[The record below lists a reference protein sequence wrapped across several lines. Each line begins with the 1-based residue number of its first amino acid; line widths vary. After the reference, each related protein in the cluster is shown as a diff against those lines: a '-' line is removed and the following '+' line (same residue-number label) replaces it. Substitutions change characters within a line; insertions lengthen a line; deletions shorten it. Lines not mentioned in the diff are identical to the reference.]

1 MKKTYLI
8 IAAGL
13 GFAQLVL
20 PNMAA
25 QAQDTARVLNSVVV
39 TATRSPKKL
48 ADIGRVVEVITAEQ
62 INHAQGKTL
71 PELLNTIPGITFSG
85 AENAPGI
92 SSSLFLRGAS
102 TGNTLILIDG
112 FPVNNSSGIDGSY
125 DLNAIPMDIID
136 HIEILKG
143 SGSTLYGSDA
153 VAGVI
158 NIITKHPK
166 ENGLK
171 ANVQLSG
178 GTYDTF
184 TESAGLNGKINNTG
198 IAVNVSNTDSR
209 GFPAATDTTGKGNF
223 KNDGFHQRAASVN
236 INQQVS
242 QKFILNGNLQTTYN
256 TGNLPAGAFSDDE
269 NYTYQNTFLFA
280 GLGGKLLLDKGALNF
295 NISQNDVWNKFN
307 DAGSQYPSFENN
319 LGKITNVEAVFNYS
333 LCNHLDI
340 TSGADFKY
348 YNTDQ
353 YSTYDTIKN
362 VHNSIASVYTSLFLK
377 EGIFHMELGGRY
389 NNDAKYGSDFTYTIN
404 PSILLADQFKV
415 FGTIAS
421 AYKSPTLYQLFS
433 PYGNISLHPETTTS
447 YEAGFDWELIKN
459 TLSFNTVFYK
469 YNTKNVIYFKD
480 ESTPPYGIYENGDF
494 QKDKGFESEL
504 KYNSH
509 KLTASAYAAYVT
521 GIQTDASGVETDNLY
536 RRPKNTYGAS
546 VYYEFMK
553 NLSAGL
559 DYKYTG
565 DRNDVKIDPVTY
577 ATSVVNLKHYNL
589 INAHLQYSVSK
600 NINLFADVKNIFD
613 TKYTDWLGYNTRG
626 FNFMAG
632 VKYLFN

>member
-8 IAAGL
+8 IAASL

-20 PNMAA
+20 LNTAV
-25 QAQDTARVLNSVVV
+25 QAQDTARVLNNIVV

-48 ADIGRVVEVITAEQ
+48 SDIGRVVEVITAEQ

-71 PELLNTIPGITFSG
+71 PELLNTVPGITFSG

-92 SSSLFLRGAS
+92 SSALYLRGAS

-112 FPVNNSSGIDGSY
+112 FPVNNPSGIDGSY

-166 ENGLK
+166 QNGLK
-171 ANVQLSG
+171 ANVQVSG
-178 GTYDTF
+178 GSYNTF
-184 TESAGLNGKINNTG
+184 TESAGVNGKINNTG

-236 INQQVS
+236 INQQIS

-256 TGNLPAGAFSDDE
+256 TGNLPAGAFTNDE
-269 NYTYQNTFLFA
+269 NYTNQNAFLFA
-280 GLGGKLLLDKGALNF
+280 GLGGKLLLDKGALNI
-295 NISQNDVWNKFN
+295 NISQNDVWNKYN
-307 DAGSQYPSFENN
+307 QDDLSYVRN
-319 LGKITNVEAVFNYS
+319 LGRITNAEVIFNYG
-333 LCNHLDI
+333 LCKYLDI
-340 TSGADFKY
+340 ISGADFKH
-348 YNTDQ
+348 YNSDQ
-353 YSTYDTIKN
+353 YSTYDTLKSSIA
-362 VHNSIASVYTSLFLK
+362 HNSIASVYTSLFFK
-377 EGIFHMELGGRY
+377 SGIFHMELGGRY
-389 NNDAKYGSDFTYTIN
+389 NYDDKYGSNFTYTIN
-404 PSILLADQFKV
+404 PSILLADQFKI
-415 FGTIAS
+415 FATMAS
-421 AYKSPTLYQLFS
+421 AYKAPTLYQQFS
-433 PYGNISLHPETTTS
+433 PYGNTGLRPETTTS

-459 TLSFNTVFYK
+459 TLSFNTSFYK
-469 YNTKNVIYFKD
+469 YNTKHVIYFED
-480 ESTPPYGIYENGDF
+480 ESTAPFGVYENGDL

-509 KLTASAYAAYVT
+509 KLRASAYAAYVT
-521 GIQTDASGVETDNLY
+521 GIQTDANGVETDNLY

-546 VYYEFMK
+546 VYYEFIS

-559 DYKYTG
+559 NYKYTG
-565 DRNDVKIDPVTY
+565 SREDENFG
-577 ATSVVNLKHYNL
+577 TSPTTLVDLKHYNL
-589 INAHLQYSVSK
+589 VDAHVQYGLSK
-600 NINLFADVKNIFD
+600 NINLFADLKNIFD
-613 TKYTDWLGYNTRG
+613 AKYTDWYGYNTRG

-632 VKYLFN
+632 VKYLIN